1 MSDAFSKVRPGE
13 PLKIAAQAWNQV
25 IDQVTTRPRFDAATS
40 AAPPINFQVRCRNST
55 SGDVPRWGVLQITG
69 ILETPTGA
77 TGAYATGPQEP
88 GTISF
93 LSYPGVVGVTPTS
106 DAGARFVVATQPIK
120 AGEVGMAAID
130 GVVQVK
136 LDVTADDDKFAA
148 AKDGSVEH
156 MTTASDGDS
165 AVLWKGGPTGVQWGL
180 VRIGSGAG
188 AGVRVGKTTSAWP
201 KNSLATID
209 LHEEGTPPTETAK
222 DPPDTLPDC
231 VNKIADVGDDRW
243 VIVARGANGYWYLV
257 WAEPELVD
265 VVVDVELGEAGI
277 SFGRKTIAVY
287 TVEPDPEPLSIVVTE
302 CPPDEPPPE

>member
-55 SGDVPRWGVLQITG
+55 TGDVPRWGVLQITG
-69 ILETPTGA
+69 ILEMPTGA

-136 LDVTADDDKFAA
+136 LDVTASGDDFAGV
-148 AKDGSVEH
+148 KPGSVQQLR
-156 MTTASDGDS
+156 TGSSGD
-165 AVLWKGGPTGVQWGL
+165 AVVLWKEGGTGVKWGL
-180 VRIGSGAG
+180 VRIGSGGGVKIGKITGTWTKGDDQTVYEHSGAG
-188 AGVRVGKTTSAWP
+188 AQLSVPTGTSGATAPATFTGVNRFATIEASGSAAKWVAAARIGSAWH
-201 KNSLATID
+201 L
-209 LHEEGTPPTETAK
+209 
-222 DPPDTLPDC
+222 
-231 VNKIADVGDDRW
+231 IA
-243 VIVARGANGYWYLV
+243 
-257 WAEPELVD
+257 AEC
-265 VVVDVELGEAGI
+265 G
-277 SFGRKTIAVY
+277 
-287 TVEPDPEPLSIVVTE
+287 
-302 CPPDEPPPE
+302 

>member
-77 TGAYATGPQEP
+77 TGTYATGPQEP

-106 DAGARFVVATQPIK
+106 DAGARFVVTTQPIK

-136 LDVTADDDKFAA
+136 LDVTASGDDFAGV
-148 AKDGSVEH
+148 KPGSVQQLR
-156 MTTASDGDS
+156 TGTSGDA
-165 AVLWKGGPTGVQWGL
+165 AVLWKEGGTGVKWGL
-180 VRIGSGAG
+180 VRIGGG
-188 AGVRVGKTTSAWP
+188 RGDPVRLGRTSAAWT
-201 KNSLATID
+201 KGTLATITIW
-209 LHEEGTPPTETAK
+209 EGGTPPSESSTAGG
-222 DPPDTLPDC
+222 TIANC
-231 VNKIADVGDDRW
+231 VNKFATVPSGKF
-243 VIVARGANGYWYLV
+243 VMLARAGNGSWYLIA
-257 WAEPELVD
+257 AE
-265 VVVDVELGEAGI
+265 
-277 SFGRKTIAVY
+277 
-287 TVEPDPEPLSIVVTE
+287 
-302 CPPDEPPPE
+302 C